1 MQVSPTKTPK
11 MKINSISIK
20 LFFGLMLPFLGWSQ
34 VEEKDNLG
42 ILANAIFPA
51 EAKKMKPKVDTS
63 KVTQEAVDQ
72 MKQMTNPNVKAT
84 QVATAPKA
92 VIS

>member
-1 MQVSPTKTPK
+1 
-11 MKINSISIK
+11 
-20 LFFGLMLPFLGWSQ
+20 
-34 VEEKDNLG
+34 
-42 ILANAIFPA
+42 
-51 EAKKMKPKVDTS
+51 MKPKVDTS

>member
-1 MQVSPTKTPK
+1 LKKISGEEPDKVAAAPAAPK
-11 MKINSISIK
+11 AETDHEKK
-20 LFFGLMLPFLGWSQ
+20 
-34 VEEKDNLG
+34 EKDNLG